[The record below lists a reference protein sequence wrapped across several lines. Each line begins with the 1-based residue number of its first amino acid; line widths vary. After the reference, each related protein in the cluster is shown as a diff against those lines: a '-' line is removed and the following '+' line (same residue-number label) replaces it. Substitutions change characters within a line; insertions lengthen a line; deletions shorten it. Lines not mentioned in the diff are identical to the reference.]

1 MPFVHTVH
9 NQGKDNVYLCM
20 CVNKSCF
27 ESASKLY
34 TVTLVK
40 YDLKYAIEM
49 LLIGRGETKQ
59 DLFIDI
65 LNMFFIINIIYILVL
80 SVTFT

>member
-1 MPFVHTVH
+1 
-9 NQGKDNVYLCM
+9 M

-59 DLFIDI
+59 DLFYRY
-65 LNMFFIINIIYILVL
+65 FKYVFHNIIYILVL